1 MYLILSSGQ
10 ASPFASVTLFDCL
23 ATATAY
29 GLWISHGQEFLRG
42 GVISRRPY
50 SRVVTTVM
58 FLFAITIVF
67 VDCAPGATG
76 AGGQKHSTAL
86 GR

>member
-1 MYLILSSGQ
+1 MGKRALLPLYHIVLIVSQLQ
-10 ASPFASVTLFDCL
+10 RHT
-23 ATATAY
+23 
-29 GLWISHGQEFLRG
+29 EFGFPADETSARR
-42 GVISRRPY
+42 VIFRRPY
-50 SRVVTTVM
+50 SRVATTVM